1 MEQFMKE
8 SPEDIF
14 TKIVLEIFKVSGM
27 LNSEGDMM
35 AEEFG
40 LSSARWKIMGAIAQ
54 ADHLLTVSEIAR
66 TVGQSRQATQRLVDA
81 LKNGSLIELE
91 ENPNHK
97 RAKFV
102 ILTKEG
108 ELVFWKLWHK
118 QLPWAASGANA
129 LTKVELYSTLS
140 AMKKLSTYFSNNK

>member
-1 MEQFMKE
+1 MNE

-27 LNSEGDMM
+27 LNTEGDMM

-40 LSSARWKIMGAIAQ
+40 LSSARWKVLGAIAQ
-54 ADHLLTVSEIAR
+54 AEQLLTVSEIAR

-81 LKNGSLIELE
+81 LKKASLICFIS
-91 ENPNHK
+91 NPKHK

-102 ILTKEG
+102 VLTKYG
-108 ELVFWKLWHK
+108 EQVFWKLWHK
-118 QLPWAASGANA
+118 QLPWAASGAEA
-129 LTKVELYSTLS
+129 LTTAELLTTFS
-140 AMKKLSTYFSNNK
+140 AMKKLSGYFSGN

>member
-1 MEQFMKE
+1 MNE

-27 LNSEGDMM
+27 LNIEGDMM

-40 LSSARWKIMGAIAQ
+40 LSSARWKVLGAVAQ
-54 ADHLLTVSEIAR
+54 AEHLLTVSEIAR

-81 LKNGSLIELE
+81 LKKDSFIGFIT
-91 ENPNHK
+91 NPKHK

-102 ILTKEG
+102 VLTNDG
-108 ELVFWKLWHK
+108 EQIFWKLWHK
-118 QLPWAASGANA
+118 QIPWAASGANA
-129 LTKVELYSTLS
+129 LTQEELLSTFS
-140 AMKKLSTYFSNNK
+140 AMKKLSKYFSS